1 MFGVVKSMNTLRKA
15 TVAGM
20 FYELSAD
27 KLQDQITWCFTH
39 KIGPGFLPKEK
50 KTDQKLLGIIVPHA
64 GLVCSGPFAAHAYSA
79 LVEHGIPEVCILLG
93 PNHSG
98 MGPKIA
104 LDPSGSWETPLGPLL
119 IDEPVSRAL
128 ISSGVTA
135 DPRTLQQQENSL
147 EVQLPFI
154 KFLCDNLEK
163 TCTIVPIVLT
173 QQDKTS
179 SVNLGNILFHILSEE
194 KRDIVII
201 ASSDFSHEGYSYG
214 RFPPP
219 GLTADDV
226 ARQQDKYALDAIQDK
241 NPNALFDHV
250 QNHQISMCGFG
261 PVMSLLT
268 VAKHFP
274 DSSVELLKYGTSSD
288 TCSDRNSC
296 VGYGSFKITKKR
308 RD

>member
-1 MFGVVKSMNTLRKA
+1 MFRVVKRMNTLRKA

-20 FYELSAD
+20 FYESSAE

-50 KTDQKLLGIIVPHA
+50 KTDQDLLGIIVPHA
-64 GLVCSGPFAAHAYSA
+64 GLACSGPFAAHAYSA
-79 LVEHGIPEVCILLG
+79 LVEHGLPEICILLG

-98 MGPKIA
+98 MGPKVA
-104 LDPSGSWETPLGPLL
+104 LDPSGEWETPLGPLL
-119 IDEPVSRAL
+119 IDEPLCRTL

-135 DPRTLQQQENSL
+135 DPRILHQQENSL

-154 KFLCDNLEK
+154 KFLCDKLQK

-173 QQDKTS
+173 QQDKPS
-179 SVNLGNILFHILSEE
+179 SVHLGKTLFRILSEE
-194 KRDIVII
+194 KRNIALI

-241 NPNALFDHV
+241 NPDILFDHI

-268 VAKHFP
+268 VAQQFP

-288 TCSDRNSC
+288 TCSDKNSC
-296 VGYGSFKITKKR
+296 VGYGSFMVKKTR
-308 RD
+308 GD